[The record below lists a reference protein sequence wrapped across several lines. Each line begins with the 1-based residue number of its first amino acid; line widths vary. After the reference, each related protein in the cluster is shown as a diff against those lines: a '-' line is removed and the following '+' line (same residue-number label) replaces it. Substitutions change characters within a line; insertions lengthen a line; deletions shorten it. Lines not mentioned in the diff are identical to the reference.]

1 MEPTYTPDQQRF
13 REELRGLLALPQVA
27 DELAAIAA
35 APWQDRHPEGIYR
48 LLGEHAMLAPDWPES
63 YGGRGLPATYTAIVQ
78 EELTAHDVP
87 DTVFVNT
94 IKNAGAL
101 LLFAADRDQKSC
113 HLPPLARGQASIA
126 ILYTEPEAGSDL
138 ASLSTR
144 ADRVA
149 GGWRI
154 TGVKRY
160 SVKTAHAAHGVIA
173 ARTGDEGTDPSRETP
188 TESGITLFLVPLN
201 VEGVEVRR
209 LETLNAEP
217 FYEVV
222 FDGAFA
228 ADADVLGPVGGGWFV
243 LSAGL
248 AIERTGIDYNAK
260 AARWLDLAAER
271 VSAAGDEPVL
281 VDRLTDLR
289 TQVAAGRLLAWRL
302 LDRLDDG
309 DLPSE
314 EAAMSKWFNGELG
327 ARAARLCLE
336 ACGAVGA
343 LEGPESG
350 GGVAAALLREAPG
363 LTLSGGTSEIMLR
376 IAASG
381 LGLGPS
387 LELEGVT

>member
-1 MEPTYTPDQQRF
+1 MEPTFTPDQQRF
-13 REELRGLLALPQVA
+13 RAELRGLLALPQVA

-35 APWQDRHPEGIYR
+35 VPQQDRHPEGVYR
-48 LLGEHAMLAPDWPES
+48 LLGEHAMLAPDWPER

-87 DTVFVNT
+87 DTVFINT

-101 LLFAADRDQKSC
+101 LLFAADREQKMR
-113 HLPPLARGQASIA
+113 HLLPLARGEASIA
-126 ILYTEPEAGSDL
+126 VLYTESEAGSDL
-138 ASLSTR
+138 ASLCTR

-173 ARTGDEGTDPSRETP
+173 ART
-188 TESGITLFLVPLN
+188 ESGITLFLVPLAA
-201 VEGVEVRR
+201 EGVEVRR

-222 FDGAFA
+222 FDGVFA

-271 VSAAGDEPVL
+271 VNAAGDEPVL

-302 LDRLDDG
+302 MERLDDG

-327 ARAARLCLE
+327 ARAARLCLD
-336 ACGAVGA
+336 ACGAAGA
-343 LEGPESG
+343 LEG
-350 GGVAAALLREAPG
+350 GVPAALLREAPG
-363 LTLSGGTSEIMLR
+363 LTLSAGTSEIMLQ

-381 LGLGPS
+381 LCLG
-387 LELEGVT
+387 GVR